1 MSFGKEMF
9 PKVFLKA
16 LIFALVSLFLRIFFH
31 TTEVGKVRKEGAHD
45 QKCPSFA
52 MSARKILE
60 SLETHMKRKPV
71 KKPWYNHPK
80 LLYTHIYKKIK
91 HEGKN

>member
-1 MSFGKEMF
+1 M
-9 PKVFLKA
+9 
-16 LIFALVSLFLRIFFH
+16 
-31 TTEVGKVRKEGAHD
+31 TEVGKVRIERAHD

-52 MSARKILE
+52 VSARKILE

-80 LLYTHIYKKIK
+80 LLNTHTHTHTHTNKARREKLT
-91 HEGKN
+91 NA

>member
-1 MSFGKEMF
+1 M
-9 PKVFLKA
+9 
-16 LIFALVSLFLRIFFH
+16 
-31 TTEVGKVRKEGAHD
+31 TEVGKVRIERAHD

-52 MSARKILE
+52 VSARKILE

-80 LLYTHIYKKIK
+80 LLNTHTHTHKSSTKGKTNKCIK
-91 HEGKN
+91 CVKMAGELYLCL